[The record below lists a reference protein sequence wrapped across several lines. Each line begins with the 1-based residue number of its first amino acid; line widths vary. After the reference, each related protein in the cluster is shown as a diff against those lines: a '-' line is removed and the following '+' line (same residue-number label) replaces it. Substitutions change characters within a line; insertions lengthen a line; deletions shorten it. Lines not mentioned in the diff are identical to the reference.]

1 MNHPTTTF
9 EISEALEKLQKLSE
23 NIRHA
28 SYIPQEELLAMLI
41 AGSLVVDTLIR
52 SFAQDMF
59 LEQEID
65 FLTSICEQIN
75 EEFVEIQGSAE

>member
-1 MNHPTTTF
+1 MNHPTSTF
-9 EISEALEKLQKLSE
+9 EITEAMEKLQKLSG
-23 NIRHA
+23 NIRH
-28 SYIPQEELLAMLI
+28 SSFIPQEELLAMLI
-41 AGSLVVDTLIR
+41 AGSLVVDTLVR

-75 EEFVEIQGSAE
+75 EEFVEIQGY